1 MVRPVDTEAKRYIR
15 MTLADLDEWFVL
27 YGNCFKC
34 DHVGYIDRYKLVHRF
49 GAKHRMKPL
58 EAKLFC
64 KRCGNK
70 QFNGF
75 AVAPMQR

>member
-15 MTLADLDEWFVL
+15 MTLGDLQEWFVL

-34 DHVGYIDRYKLVHRF
+34 DHVGYIDRYRLVHRF
-49 GAKHRMKPL
+49 GAKQRMKPL

-64 KRCGNK
+64 KRCGNRH
-70 QFNGF
+70 FNGF

>member
-15 MTLADLDEWFVL
+15 MTLEDLKEWYVL

-34 DHVGYIDRYKLVHRF
+34 DHVGYIDRHELVRRF
-49 GAKHRMKPL
+49 GKRQRMKPL
-58 EAKLFC
+58 EVKLFC
-64 KRCGNK
+64 KRCCNIH
-70 QFNGF
+70 FNGF

>member
-15 MTLADLDEWFVL
+15 MTLQDLQEWYVL

-34 DHVGYIDRYKLVHRF
+34 DHIGYIDRHDLVRRF
-49 GAKHRMKPL
+49 GAKQRMKPL

-64 KRCGNK
+64 KRCGNT